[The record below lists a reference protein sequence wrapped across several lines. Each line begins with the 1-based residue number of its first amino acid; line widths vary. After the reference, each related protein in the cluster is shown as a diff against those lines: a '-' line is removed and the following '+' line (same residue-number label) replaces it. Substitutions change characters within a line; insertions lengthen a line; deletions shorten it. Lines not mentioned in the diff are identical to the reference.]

1 MSFEC
6 HRFDQN
12 SNKNI
17 VRISALKFFAASWEL
32 SGSLLGLPWDLVSNI
47 FDKKAYRKPQKA
59 FRKPQGSYKKV
70 QGRNPEIFCWF
81 LEEVFWPKGH
91 FEINWSLVEFSLCTT
106 QIQGN
111 QGNLQNF
118 EKKTIPHMGP
128 KVFFI
133 GKKTKQFFSK
143 THYCQLRK
151 ALFSASSIPWFPVQ
165 SNLSILFC
173 TQL

>member
-1 MSFEC
+1 MNLWGHHFSKIPTERFYSF
-6 HRFDQN
+6 FG
-12 SNKNI
+12 
-17 VRISALKFFAASWEL
+17 ASWN
-32 SGSLLGLPWDLVSNI
+32 LLLASCRLTYLGP
-47 FDKKAYRKPQKA
+47 RKPQKA